1 MTHFTPGELA
11 YMREQRLG
19 RLATIDAK
27 GAPNNVPVAFRY
39 NPTLDTIDI
48 AGFKMATSK
57 KFRNVQRDGR
67 VSFVIDDVLPPW
79 EARGVEIRGVAEA
92 IDPEGPASAR
102 GGDGA
107 IIRIRATHIISWGID
122 TEPYTRNSR
131 KVGEAG
137 NAE

>member
-1 MTHFTPGELA
+1 MSHFTPGELA

-19 RLATIDAK
+19 RLATIDAD
-27 GAPNNVPVAFRY
+27 GAPNNVPVTFRY
-39 NPTLDTIDI
+39 NPTLDSIDI
-48 AGFKMATSK
+48 GGFKMGTSK

-92 IDPEGPASAR
+92 LDTD
-102 GGDGA
+102 GGL
-107 IIRIRATHIISWGID
+107 IRIQARHIISWGID

-131 KVGEAG
+131 KVGAAS
-137 NAE
+137 AE